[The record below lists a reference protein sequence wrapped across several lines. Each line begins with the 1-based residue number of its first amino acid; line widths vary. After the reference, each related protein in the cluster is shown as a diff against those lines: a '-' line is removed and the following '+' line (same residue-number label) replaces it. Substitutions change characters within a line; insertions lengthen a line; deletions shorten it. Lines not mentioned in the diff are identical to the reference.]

1 MGLNPYEIRHQI
13 YKSASRYHQ
22 NKFDHEKAA
31 FDAGLIDQKPEFPT
45 EKEIREMAEVM
56 RRFAEGKS

>member
-1 MGLNPYEIRHQI
+1 MNPYEIRHQI

-45 EKEIREMAEVM
+45 AKEIRDTAVFF
-56 RRFAEGKS
+56 RNFVYRKS